1 LVFLVASIS
10 DDRDLAVNINARYSV
25 ESVEITGVPETDV
38 SQGIR
43 DDLQRLIGRP
53 LDHDEA
59 ERLEKRI
66 DAELPGFEVKRRI
79 SRGSQPGRIRVIF
92 ELIKIE
98 PPPWIPFD
106 RDRSKIVYHS
116 KQGWSGVLDI
126 PMGGPRHHRVRL
138 GMVFDNNDDLIEE
151 YAGFNFGFESR
162 KVATDRLGVTV
173 EVSRY
178 RQSWRPETLLALE
191 LNPSIPA
198 PYRSRL
204 TLEPLVT
211 FAFHPHLRLTGGI
224 SISEL
229 ESLSR
234 SPQSEMANTAV
245 MSLAYDQRLHRSDV
259 EVGYELRSATT
270 ALDSDLLYKRHFGR
284 ARFQYEHNNHVIL
297 ATASAGRIT
306 GQAPLVE
313 RFTLGDSS
321 TLRGWSKF
329 DIAPAGGDRMF
340 YQSLEYRFHHFA
352 LFVDTGSVWDHGADA
367 RIRVAGGLGLHGRNG
382 FLTLGFPLTAGG
394 TGAIFL
400 MGVRF

>member
-1 LVFLVASIS
+1 LVFLVARIS

-43 DDLQRLIGRP
+43 DDLQTLTGKP

-59 ERLEKRI
+59 ERLENRI
-66 DAELPGFEVKRRI
+66 EAELPGFDVRRRI
-79 SRGSQPGRIRVIF
+79 SRGSQPGRIRVVF
-92 ELIKIE
+92 ELIKVE
-98 PPPWIPFD
+98 PPPWIPFV

-138 GMVFDNNDDLIEE
+138 GMVFDNNDDLVEE
-151 YAGFNFGFESR
+151 YSGYSLRFESR
-162 KVATDRLGVTV
+162 KVATDRLGVGV

-178 RQSWRPETLLALE
+178 RQSWRPETMLALE
-191 LNPSIPA
+191 LNPSIA
-198 PYRSRL
+198 EPYRSRL

-211 FAFHPHLRLTGGI
+211 FAFHPHVRITGGI
-224 SISEL
+224 SISKL

-234 SPQSEMANTAV
+234 SPQSAMANAAV
-245 MSLAYDQRLHRSDV
+245 MSLAYDQSVRRSEV
-259 EVGYELRSATT
+259 EASYELRSATT
-270 ALDSDLLYKRHFGR
+270 ALDSDFWYKRHIGR
-284 ARFQYEHNNHVIL
+284 ARYQYEHNDHVIL

-306 GQAPLVE
+306 GRAPLVE

-340 YQSLEYRFHHFA
+340 HQSLEYRFHHVA
-352 LFVDTGSVWDHGADA
+352 LFVDAGSVWDHGVDA
-367 RIRVAGGLGLHGRNG
+367 TLRVAAGLGLHGRNG
-382 FLTLGFPLTAGG
+382 FLTLGFPLDAEG
-394 TGAIFL
+394 TGAVFL